1 MAGLALLLLSTAHVT
16 AFILPHSMTS
26 SSRMHSPCALHE
38 SDKKW
43 ITPTDASNINT
54 PSEHKSNIV
63 SKAYHLYIDY
73 FDKLWAET
81 DVTRRKKV
89 QKQKAIEA
97 VLRVKDLMGDDSN
110 YFDVND
116 VVKVQMADA
125 CDLLLNELDV
135 QKSQKEEKKKLNLK
149 VIGDVDISK
158 PVATYVKANATNKG
172 GDSSDLTELSEA
184 LVGDFPQTA
193 TAVATTT
200 SQTLKKKE
208 KKKGR
213 SVLFGAT
220 MGLIVAG
227 WVYSGNYIFTTLFT
241 LMTALGQLEYYRMVM
256 NTGIYP
262 ARRISV
268 LGACATFVTALFA
281 PDLHQICL
289 PFFSTFA
296 MIWFLTKRKG
306 GTSISEIATTF
317 TGMFYL
323 GYVPSYWVRLVLQ
336 SFTI

>member
-1 MAGLALLLLSTAHVT
+1 
-16 AFILPHSMTS
+16 
-26 SSRMHSPCALHE
+26 
-38 SDKKW
+38 
-43 ITPTDASNINT
+43 
-54 PSEHKSNIV
+54 
-63 SKAYHLYIDY
+63 
-73 FDKLWAET
+73 
-81 DVTRRKKV
+81 
-89 QKQKAIEA
+89 
-97 VLRVKDLMGDDSN
+97 MGEDTN
-110 YFDVND
+110 YFEVQDDVR
-116 VVKVQMADA
+116 VQMTNA

-135 QKSQKEEKKKLNLK
+135 PKKQDDNRKMK
-149 VIGDVDISK
+149 VKVMGEVDISPPAQK
-158 PVATYVKANATNKG
+158 VNGAESSVQRE
-172 GDSSDLTELSEA
+172 DSTELIAA
-184 LVGDFPQTA
+184 LAGDLPDTI
-193 TAVATTT
+193 TAVAITPNA
-200 SQTLKKKE
+200 SMKKKE

-289 PFFSTFA
+289 PLFSTFA
-296 MIWFLTKRKG
+296 MIWFLTKRTG

-323 GYVPSYWVRLVLQ
+323 GYVPSYWVR
-336 SFTI
+336 

>member
-1 MAGLALLLLSTAHVT
+1 MFMTALSLLMLASPLLS
-16 AFILPHSMTS
+16 FSPPNSLLSMTRYS
-26 SSRMHSPCALHE
+26 TRTKPHAHNTKNDE
-38 SDKKW
+38 KW
-43 ITPTDASNINT
+43 STPPDVSNQNKSTDN
-54 PSEHKSNIV
+54 HKSNIF

-89 QKQKAIEA
+89 EKQKAIEA
-97 VLRVKDLMGDDSN
+97 VLRVKDLMGEDTN
-110 YFDVND
+110 YFEVQDD
-116 VVKVQMADA
+116 VKVQVTNA
-125 CDLLLNELDV
+125 CNLLLNELDV
-135 QKSQKEEKKKLNLK
+135 PKKQDDNRK
-149 VIGDVDISK
+149 VKVKVMGEVDISPPAQK
-158 PVATYVKANATNKG
+158 VNGAESSFQRE
-172 GDSSDLTELSEA
+172 DSTELIAA
-184 LVGDFPQTA
+184 LVGDLPDTI
-193 TAVATTT
+193 TAVAITPNA
-200 SQTLKKKE
+200 SMKKKE

-289 PFFSTFA
+289 PLFSTFA
-296 MIWFLTKRKG
+296 MIWFLTKRTG

-323 GYVPSYWVRLVLQ
+323 GYVPSYWVR
-336 SFTI
+336 